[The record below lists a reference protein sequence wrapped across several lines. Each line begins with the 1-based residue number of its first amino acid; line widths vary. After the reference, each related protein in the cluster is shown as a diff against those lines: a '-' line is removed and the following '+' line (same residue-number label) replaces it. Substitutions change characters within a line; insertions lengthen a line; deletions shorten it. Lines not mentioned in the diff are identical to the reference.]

1 MTSLPP
7 KPVPVSFPPPP
18 SLCQPYLGLAGG
30 QDARQDA
37 VGHGRGVEP
46 SLRMDEE
53 LLQEVLPLGMDM
65 GHVGT
70 DGDVASRVLAAN
82 GAPVTPHPASPGM
95 LSAGPPGP
103 LCRRGHGGDSL
114 GTQCQP
120 CPLPV
125 PNRGQYL
132 LQGVHPEQGTDA
144 HHRPL
149 VLGQAGHPAG
159 GVHARGVAAVLRD
172 TAGITLTP
180 APAPWGAPP
189 QPPHPSRAE
198 GPQGAPAHHGDGLLQ
213 PSTRRLLHFP
223 ALPPVGAIS
232 GCCARGVG
240 DLQLEGNKGEGRDTP
255 P

>member
-7 KPVPVSFPPPP
+7 QPVPVSFPPPP

-103 LCRRGHGGDSL
+103 LCRRGHGGDTL
-114 GTQCQP
+114 GT
-120 CPLPV
+120 
-125 PNRGQYL
+125 
-132 LQGVHPEQGTDA
+132 
-144 HHRPL
+144 
-149 VLGQAGHPAG
+149 
-159 GVHARGVAAVLRD
+159 
-172 TAGITLTP
+172 
-180 APAPWGAPP
+180 
-189 QPPHPSRAE
+189 
-198 GPQGAPAHHGDGLLQ
+198 
-213 PSTRRLLHFP
+213 
-223 ALPPVGAIS
+223 
-232 GCCARGVG
+232 
-240 DLQLEGNKGEGRDTP
+240 
-255 P
+255 